1 VRQAQQHAEA
11 TAGPEQHAGHRAD
24 VAGKAVSEPL
34 TFNLIFSIPQ
44 LDSAFMRNP
53 AGGARIK
60 LDIAP
65 ETVADANRMLDLMA
79 ASAGVTFAAVVV
91 VVGQPQQDEPQAVRI
106 RTWKKG
112 K

>member
-1 VRQAQQHAEA
+1 MREDA
-11 TAGPEQHAGHRAD
+11 
-24 VAGKAVSEPL
+24 PL

-79 ASAGVTFAAVVV
+79 VSAGVTFAAVVV
-91 VVGQPQQDEPQAVRI
+91 VVGQPQQEETLEPEVI
-106 RTWKKG
+106 SWKTRK
-112 K
+112 KLKN